1 MSPFTYKSLGAL
13 DRVGEGM
20 KRESKAR
27 HSVWHPVW
35 PINSYCYCCYCYCP
49 GGRSPWEEPDAGPSA
64 WAPSSAPTGPVI
76 PSCAPASQNSQGLSE
91 RARPLRTQT
100 PHSGAWTAPQ
110 HPSTRPPCYST
121 PLPKP
126 ARSPPPATAPPQ
138 PCEPRHP
145 PVPASA
151 SESKVLCPHC
161 QSVSNSRTKTGPLLP
176 LCPQHPAQGLAGSG
190 TEQMFAE

>member
-35 PINSYCYCCYCYCP
+35 PINSYCYCCYCYCS

-76 PSCAPASQNSQGLSE
+76 PSCAPAHRTA
-91 RARPLRTQT
+91 RASRNVPGR
-100 PHSGAWTAPQ
+100 
-110 HPSTRPPCYST
+110 CV
-121 PLPKP
+121 
-126 ARSPPPATAPPQ
+126 
-138 PCEPRHP
+138 PRHP
-145 PVPASA
+145 IPAPGQLPSTLPLALPAIQRPFRSQPAPLPQPPPLLSPASPGIHLCQPLPQSPRFFVPTA
-151 SESKVLCPHC
+151 SL
-161 QSVSNSRTKTGPLLP
+161 
-176 LCPQHPAQGLAGSG
+176 
-190 TEQMFAE
+190 